1 MIRKF
6 FEARKLRPYKTCAM
20 VLDMRGR
27 EIRCCKRTE
36 PAEGVEFLMGEV
48 VTIRSDQYNAWAST
62 HDCIQVD
69 NADLPKAVRP
79 GDDISFEDG
88 KLNAVVLETE
98 LDSVKI
104 QFKNGGTLM

>member
-6 FEARKLRPYKTCAM
+6 FDARKLRPYKTCAM

-36 PAEGVEFLMGEV
+36 PEEGVYFEMGETV
-48 VTIRSDQYNAWAST
+48 RIRSDEFAAGAST

-69 NADLPKAVRP
+69 NVDLSKAVRP
-79 GDDISFEDG
+79 GDDIEFEDG

-104 QFKNGGTLM
+104 

>member
-36 PAEGVEFLMGEV
+36 PEEGIYFEMGE
-48 VTIRSDQYNAWAST
+48 TAFIRSDEVVAGAST
-62 HDCIQVD
+62 HECIQVD
-69 NADLPKAVRP
+69 NANLPKAVRP

-88 KLNAVVLETE
+88 KLRAVVLETE

-104 QFKNGGTLM
+104 